1 MNRKEEIEVSNKLI
15 KELKQRGFKINRYYA
30 HGTKSIYLKL
40 DYGACCGIRISDH
53 KGKKRYRYRFNI
65 IKNYKVPRKVLD
77 RWYVRLYYDYNKIKE
92 VISDIQNEKKAKINE
107 YGLYNYQKI
116 MKKNSKTKLY
126 ESFKNVA

>member
-65 IKNYKVPRKVLD
+65 IKNYKF
-77 RWYVRLYYDYNKIKE
+77 LYKLIKPKSFLLLFFIFKFLNIYDYNLIRLYFILYKNHYIKLNY
-92 VISDIQNEKKAKINE
+92 ILLIDAK
-107 YGLYNYQKI
+107 
-116 MKKNSKTKLY
+116 
-126 ESFKNVA
+126 